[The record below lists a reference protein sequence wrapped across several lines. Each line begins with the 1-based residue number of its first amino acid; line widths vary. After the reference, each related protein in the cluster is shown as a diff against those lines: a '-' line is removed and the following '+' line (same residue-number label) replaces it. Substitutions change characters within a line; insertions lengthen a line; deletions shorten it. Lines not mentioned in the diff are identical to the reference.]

1 LDGSFTSN
9 DDNACHGNIKQ
20 TNIQKYRADRYLL
33 RQMFNCRGL
42 ALTAKTLVNKGTLQ
56 KEKVGIARDGYPPS
70 TVTRMNTL
78 RVITAHE
85 DYTNAI

>member
-1 LDGSFTSN
+1 
-9 DDNACHGNIKQ
+9 
-20 TNIQKYRADRYLL
+20 
-33 RQMFNCRGL
+33 MFNCRGL
-42 ALTAKTLVNKGTLQ
+42 ALTAKTLLSKGTLQ